1 MPDGAACGVSGM
13 KVIGLHDVVKRV
25 GQEKVTA
32 VSRLSLEVCRG
43 EIVSILGPSG
53 CGKTTTLRLMAGLE
67 RPDSGRIVINGRV
80 VASDGGFVPPERRNV
95 GIVLQGFALFPSPHR
110 PAKHP
115 RKTRVSGIFKLKT
128 KTGSISLG
136 KKRHILNRLSGS

>member
-95 GIVLQGFALFPSPHR
+95 GIVLQGFALFPHLTVRQNIPTK
-110 PAKHP
+110 PASAASSNSKP
-115 RKTRVSGIFKLKT
+115 RRGASHSAKNDT
-128 KTGSISLG
+128 SLTD
-136 KKRHILNRLSGS
+136 